1 MFFWERLLDRFSS
14 RHRLQ
19 QRDRRQGIGSGLALL
34 RSGSSVSS
42 PGLCH
47 STRRPGENDNDDIE
61 DDCEDVV
68 VVVVVVVP
76 GVQC

>member
-1 MFFWERLLDRFSS
+1 M
-14 RHRLQ
+14 Q
-19 QRDRRQGIGSGLALL
+19 QRDRRQGIGSSLGLL

-61 DDCEDVV
+61 DDCEDDVV
-68 VVVVVVVP
+68 VVSTA
-76 GVQC
+76 Q